1 MQQLGTLIHDK
12 AYDEI
17 LYIDETTFHL
27 WQKLS
32 RCWVTAGMK
41 LSLIKNRGPSITV
54 IGAISKERGLVHFEV
69 FVENNN
75 SNVFLNFM
83 KALKTKCLDRRV
95 VVVLDNL
102 RIHHSKK
109 LNEVYDKRFKELFLP
124 TYSSELN
131 PIERL
136 WSIVKRKWT
145 QNLHIF
151 CDEISEALTK
161 KVKKKQELLTRS
173 TIARLREIIGR
184 I

>member
-1 MQQLGTLIHDK
+1 M
-12 AYDEI
+12 
-17 LYIDETTFHL
+17 
-27 WQKLS
+27 
-32 RCWVTAGMK
+32 V
-41 LSLIKNRGPSITV
+41 V
-54 IGAISKERGLVHFEV
+54 I
-69 FVENNN
+69 
-75 SNVFLNFM
+75 
-83 KALKTKCLDRRV
+83 
-95 VVVLDNL
+95 LDNL

-109 LNEVYDKRFKELFLP
+109 LNEVYDKIFKELFLP